1 MQTLIKNSVYLHI
14 TDHYPYSFLIHS
26 LPVYQLSALLSVVLR
41 LIIISNLQKYK
52 ELRRIMPQ
60 TALLALENGMTFR
73 GMAFGDIYA
82 ESTGEVVFN
91 TALTG
96 YQEIMTDPSYKGQ
109 IMTFTYPH
117 IGNYGINNSDME
129 SDKIQCEGAIVR
141 EYSKHYSNFR
151 AHTSLGEWMK
161 EYGKIGIEGI
171 DTRKL
176 VRVLRSVGVLRGI
189 ISAQGTEQE
198 LIERAKAVPP
208 MEGLDLTGL
217 VSTEAPYEWNADAN
231 EPFVPKGDMSGRRFR
246 VAALDYGIK
255 RNILRRLAAYNCDVT
270 VFPGRTSAQEILAS
284 NPDGIFLSNGPG
296 DPAATTYAF
305 ETIRTLAE
313 KKPIFGIC
321 LGHQLIGLTFGAN
334 TYKLKFGHRG
344 ANHPVKNL
352 DTNAIEISSQ
362 NHGFAVDAE
371 SLPSVLEPTHIN
383 LNDNT
388 LSGLRHKELPIFSVQ
403 YHPEASPGPH
413 DSDYL
418 FRDFVHLMERY
429 S

>member
-1 MQTLIKNSVYLHI
+1 
-14 TDHYPYSFLIHS
+14 
-26 LPVYQLSALLSVVLR
+26 
-41 LIIISNLQKYK
+41 
-52 ELRRIMPQ
+52 MPQ